1 MIAAVMALIDTC
13 GRRTRRFE
21 ELFDPLKCGNGAS
34 AAWGCPT
41 IHRLRLLRG
50 VSCANCEKRLI
61 LAALPWRLAPPKHR
75 GPSADPESP
84 LLIPIRNT
92 GYARQCTRTE

>member
-13 GRRTRRFE
+13 GRRHRRFE

-34 AAWGCPT
+34 AAWGTPT
-41 IHRLRLLRG
+41 IDRLLLLRG
-50 VSCANCEKRLI
+50 EPWMNDEKRLNS
-61 LAALPWRLAPPKHR
+61 AFPGYPGTQRALGK
-75 GPSADPESP
+75 PESP

-92 GYARQCTRTE
+92 GYARQCTRTMHRPR